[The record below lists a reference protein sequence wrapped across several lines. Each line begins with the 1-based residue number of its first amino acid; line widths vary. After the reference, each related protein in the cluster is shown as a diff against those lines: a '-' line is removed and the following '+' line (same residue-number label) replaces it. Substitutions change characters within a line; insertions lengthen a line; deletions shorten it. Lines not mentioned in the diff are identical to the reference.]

1 MADSGPGALPLP
13 DYDELSAG
21 AVEDRIRSLTT
32 DEVERLVSHERAH
45 ANRAP
50 VVELL
55 SARLERL
62 REGDEPL
69 SQGA

>member
-1 MADSGPGALPLP
+1 MADPGRGALPLP
-13 DYDELSAG
+13 DYDELPVG

-50 VVELL
+50 VVEIL

-62 REGDEPL
+62 REGAEPP
-69 SQGA
+69 SPGA